1 MCVRGGEKPLAN
13 PLAILRE
20 EFDDWAILYD
30 PDTGNG
36 FGLNPTGLFIW
47 KLLDGRH
54 TIDALLEK
62 MRAHAE
68 DVPEGAKD
76 RIRVFVETLVA
87 EGLAT
92 VDDTA
97 SGLLEDAAIRDLD
110 WEKYSHASF
119 LDTRELGRIT
129 YEPPWLI
136 DFTNGRQARGTTCST
151 HGSAGGTCSGGTGA
165 STCCYSGGCGTTPAN
180 CSCNSGYCGMYD
192 DTNCACTGSCATPNP
207 ICYSSGSCAITQC
220 CGTGCCDG
228 VCYTCYT
235 GRSCAGGCSA

>member
-1 MCVRGGEKPLAN
+1 MCIRGAEKPLAN

-54 TIDALLEK
+54 TMDALLEK

-97 SGLLEDAAIRDLD
+97 SGLLEDTAIRDLD
-110 WEKYSHASF
+110 WEKYCHASF
-119 LDTRELGRIT
+119 LDTRELGPIT
-129 YEPPWLI
+129 YEPPRLI
-136 DFTNGRQARGTTCST
+136 DFMDGRQARGTSCITQGS
-151 HGSAGGTCSGGTGA
+151 HGGNCGSGTGA
-165 STCCYSGGCGTTPAN
+165 NTCCNSGGCRGTTDTCCYPSGACATYTDDCCNGNCKTP
-180 CSCNSGYCGMYD
+180 SGVCYS
-192 DTNCACTGSCATPNP
+192 TGSCAT
-207 ICYSSGSCAITQC
+207 TQC

-228 VCYTCYT
+228 VCSTCYT
-235 GRSCAGGCSA
+235 GRSCGDGCSA